1 MLKSSL
7 LATAL
12 MAGAL
17 VTASQ
22 SAFAQPSVSAGGQ
35 LRQIPPAPAQPK
47 SIPDLR
53 VEHGQPPSA
62 PDTTGARITVRSL
75 HVTGETR
82 FTEAQLIA
90 ASGFRP
96 GGDFSLDGLRT
107 LAARISDFYNRNGF
121 FVAQAY
127 LPAQSVSDGA
137 VTITVIEGRYGK
149 VSLNNK
155 AHVSSG
161 LANSVLSGLNPGDV
175 VAAAPLERRLL
186 LLSDLPGVAVTSTL
200 TPGEAVGTSDLLVAL
215 TPGRR
220 ITGSLEAD
228 NAGNPY
234 TGEYR
239 GGGTVNFN
247 EIIGHGDVASVRVL
261 SSGSGLTY
269 VRGSYETR
277 IQDGTVGV
285 AYAHLSY
292 HLGRQFSVLDATGVA
307 DTASVYGS
315 YPLIRSQH
323 NNLYALLDFDART
336 FRDKVGATSS
346 VTDKAANVVIAGLSG
361 DHSDHLWG
369 GGSTYYAV
377 SWSAGDLDIK
387 TPVARA
393 IDDITARTNGS
404 YGKFSFQASR
414 LQAFAGPLS
423 LYGEARGQMA
433 SKNLDTSEKMEL
445 GGAYGVRAYPEGEAY
460 GDQGY
465 ILTLEARLR
474 LAALSRRTL
483 GEWQAAVFVDNGS
496 VTLNRSAWAPGP
508 NRRTLSAAGVGLTW
522 SDPRSFVVKVAYAV
536 KLGDQ
541 PALSAPDRSG
551 RLWVQLSKFF

>member
-1 MLKSSL
+1 L
-7 LATAL
+7 
-12 MAGAL
+12 GAVGRPL
-17 VTASQ
+17 G
-22 SAFAQPSVSAGGQ
+22 AGGQ
-35 LRQIPPAPAQPK
+35 LQQIPPVPVQPK

-53 VEHGQPPSA
+53 VEHGQPPSTQG
-62 PDTTGARITVRSL
+62 DTGARITLRAL

-96 GGDFSLDGLRT
+96 GGDYTLGNLRT
-107 LAARISDFYNRNGF
+107 LAGRISDFYNHNGF

-127 LPAQSVSDGA
+127 LPAQSVKDGA

-149 VSLNNK
+149 IALNNK

-161 LANSVLSGLNPGDV
+161 LAHSVLSGLKPGDV

-186 LLSDLPGVAVTSTL
+186 LLSDLPGVAVNSTL

-239 GGGTVNFN
+239 GGGTINFN
-247 EIIGHGDVASVRVL
+247 EITGHGDVASLRVL
-261 SSGSGLTY
+261 SSGSGLNY

-277 IQDGTVGV
+277 IQDATVGV
-285 AYAHLSY
+285 AYSYLSY
-292 HLGRQFSVLDATGVA
+292 RLGRQFSVLDATGTA
-307 DTASVYGS
+307 GTASVYGS
-315 YPLIRSQH
+315 YPLIRSQN

-336 FRDKVGATSS
+336 FRDKIGATSS
-346 VTDKAANVVIAGLSG
+346 VTDKTANVVIAGLSG

-369 GGSTYYAV
+369 GGTTYYSA

-393 IDDITARTNGS
+393 LDDITARTNGS

-414 LQAFAGPLS
+414 LQTLGGPLS
-423 LYGEARGQMA
+423 LFGEARGQMA
-433 SKNLDTSEKMEL
+433 TKNLDTSEKMEL

-522 SDPRSFVVKVAYAV
+522 FDPRSFVVKVSYAF
-536 KLGDQ
+536 KLGDE

-551 RLWVQLSKFF
+551 RLWVQLTKFF